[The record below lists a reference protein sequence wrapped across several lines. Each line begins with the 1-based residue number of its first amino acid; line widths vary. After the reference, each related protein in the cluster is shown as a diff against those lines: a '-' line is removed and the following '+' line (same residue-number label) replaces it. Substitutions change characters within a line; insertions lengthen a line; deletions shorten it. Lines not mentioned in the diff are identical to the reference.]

1 MESDRYFEMRSRE
14 NLARF
19 AESPVSRSSLPAE
32 KNLFFGWEQAVRVLR
47 KNQRFLLVLTGILS
61 LGIVTA
67 ALRMKDVYQP
77 VARIEIDPL
86 SSGIKTLQE
95 IEDVKGTDNQDYL
108 ETQAQILQSEG
119 LALRVIRTLH
129 LDQNPE
135 FVASR
140 ELEKHRK
147 QQNQTASFTPRP
159 DTESAFLQEQIE
171 LANRTAPESMALE
184 VFKRNL
190 AVNSVR
196 NSRLVEVSYTS
207 HDAQLA
213 QLITNTL
220 VTQFIDQ
227 NYRNRY
233 TTTMQAS
240 EWLSTQLNDLRQK
253 VEEANQ
259 AVTDYQKRF
268 GLVEVD
274 ERDVPLGQLMS
285 EVNHQLSDAQANRI
299 QAEAYVRMI
308 DLGQQDALPAVRD
321 DQIYQNLMTH
331 YADVRAQLAQARTIY
346 GDENSNVKKLQDQ
359 SNELS
364 AQIAAERARVV
375 NQVRT
380 FFSAARNREDMML
393 GARDKLKTQ
402 MGDATSHMV
411 AFRVLRN
418 EAMAK
423 AELYN
428 TLQARLKEAGIYAG
442 LRSSNINVVDLA
454 AQLTHASAP
463 HRGFII
469 AVGVTFSF
477 ILAVIL
483 AFVRE
488 SLDNTV
494 RTPDD
499 VKEWTGLP
507 SLAMLPRI
515 HNGTEPEK
523 NYVLPSTALGNVQN
537 TAMLSP
543 GVLLAHSHTPEA
555 EAIQD
560 LRTALLFSKPGPP
573 ARVILVSSSSAGEG
587 KTTIAINLAIALAQR
602 AKTCLVESDLRQPVF
617 ANAFG
622 LHTKTG
628 LSEVLTGGASLDAAL
643 ANVPQVPY
651 LSVLPCGPA
660 VANPANLVDSEA
672 MKSLVADLRN
682 RFDYVVV
689 DSPPVI
695 PFSDARVLS
704 RFADVVVL
712 VGRYGLTTHRAI
724 ARCAQMLD
732 EVQAPPMGVVLNDV
746 DLDSPDYHYYNY
758 GFSKRLNERSK
769 YYTARNPVSFT
780 DPESPD
786 PVGPDPVKK
795 RSAHA

>member
-1 MESDRYFEMRSRE
+1 MESDRYSQMRSLE
-14 NLARF
+14 NLERF
-19 AESPVSRSSLPAE
+19 AESPLSRIGTPTE
-32 KNLFFGWEQAVRVLR
+32 KNLVFGWEQAVRVLR
-47 KNQRFLLVLTGILS
+47 KNQRFILIFTGILS
-61 LGIVTA
+61 LGILTS
-67 ALRMKDVYQP
+67 ALRMKDIYQP
-77 VARIEIDPL
+77 TARIEIDPL

-95 IEDVKGTDNQDYL
+95 IEDVRSADNQDYL

-140 ELEKHRK
+140 DSDKPQK
-147 QQNQTASFTPRP
+147 QQNLVGSFTPRP
-159 DTESAFLQEQIE
+159 GSEPAFLQEQIE
-171 LANRTAPESMALE
+171 LANRSAPESMALD
-184 VFKRNL
+184 VFKRSL
-190 AVNSVR
+190 AVNPVR
-196 NSRLVEVSYTS
+196 NSRLVEVSYAS

-253 VEEANQ
+253 VQEANQ
-259 AVTDYQKRF
+259 TVTDYQKRY

-274 ERDVPLGQLMS
+274 EHDVPLGQLMS

-346 GDENSNVKKLQDQ
+346 GDENANVKKLQDQ

-380 FFSAARNREDMML
+380 SFVAARNREDMML

-411 AFRVLRN
+411 TFRVLRN

-454 AQLTHASAP
+454 AQLRHPTAP
-463 HRGFII
+463 HRGFIV
-469 AVGVTFSF
+469 AVGVTFSL
-477 ILAVIL
+477 IMAVIL

-515 HNGTEPEK
+515 HNGGEPEK
-523 NYVLPSTALGNVQN
+523 NYVLPSAALGNVQN
-537 TAMLSP
+537 SAMLFP
-543 GVLLAHSHTPEA
+543 GILLTHSHTPEA

-587 KTTIAINLAIALAQR
+587 KTTIAINLAISLAQR
-602 AKTCLVESDLRQPVF
+602 AKTCLVECDLRQPIF
-617 ANAFG
+617 ANEFG

-628 LSEVLTGGASLDAAL
+628 LSQVLTSDASLDSAL
-643 ANVPQVPY
+643 VSVPEVPGLAV
-651 LSVLPCGPA
+651 LSCGPA
-660 VANPANLVDSEA
+660 VANPASLVDSEP
-672 MKSLVADLRN
+672 MQSLLADLRD

-704 RFADVVVL
+704 RYADVVVL
-712 VGRYGLTTHRAI
+712 VGRCGLTTHRAI

-769 YYTARNPVSFT
+769 YYASRNSASST
-780 DPESPD
+780 DAPGSG